1 MGLILN
7 IESSSTN
14 SSISVSE
21 NGKLIDF
28 IENNDSKYKQSDTIH
43 QNILDLIKKNKLN
56 INDFDAIAISKGPGS
71 YTGLRVGL
79 SSAKGLCYA
88 LDIPLISINT
98 LEIIAAGL
106 RLDVKGNIVSLVH
119 AREDE
124 FYYIVYNN
132 QLQIIKETSVEFLNS
147 NSFLKFYGEY
157 NLNIIGLGIDICKK
171 IIKNKKIN
179 YPDCESLP
187 SSKNM
192 VLLSEKKFINKDF
205 ENLIYFEPN
214 YMKNFHLSKKK

>member
-1 MGLILN
+1 MGFILN

-14 SSISVSE
+14 CSISISK
-21 NGKLIDF
+21 NGKLIDY
-28 IENNDSKYKQSDTIH
+28 IEKNDPKYRQSAIMH
-43 QNILDLIKKNKLN
+43 QNILDLIKKNNLN
-56 INDFDAIAISKGPGS
+56 INDFAAVAISKGPGS

-106 RLDVKGNIVSLVH
+106 RSEVKGNIVSLVH

-124 FYYIVYNN
+124 FYYIIYNN
-132 QLQIIKETSVEFLNS
+132 KMQIIKQTSVEFLNS

-157 NLNIIGLGIDICKK
+157 NLNIIGSGIDICKK

-192 VLLSEKKFINKDF
+192 VILSEKKFKKEDF

-214 YMKNFHLSKKK
+214 YMKNFHLNKKK

>member
-28 IENNDSKYKQSDTIH
+28 IEKNDPKYRQSNTIH
-43 QNILDLIKKNKLN
+43 QNILDLIKKNNLN
-56 INDFDAIAISKGPGS
+56 FNDFAAVAVSKGPGS
-71 YTGLRVGL
+71 YTGLRVGI

>member
-1 MGLILN
+1 MGFILN

-14 SSISVSE
+14 CSISISK
-21 NGKLIDF
+21 NGKLIDY
-28 IENNDSKYKQSDTIH
+28 IEKNDPKYRQSAIMH
-43 QNILDLIKKNKLN
+43 QNILDLIKKNNLN
-56 INDFDAIAISKGPGS
+56 INDFAAVAISKGPGS

-106 RLDVKGNIVSLVH
+106 RSEVKGNIVSLVH

-124 FYYIVYNN
+124 FYYIIYNN
-132 QLQIIKETSVEFLNS
+132 KMQIIKQTSVEFLNS

-157 NLNIIGLGIDICKK
+157 NLNIIGSGIDICKK

-192 VLLSEKKFINKDF
+192 VILSEKKFKKEDF

-214 YMKNFHLSKKK
+214 YMKNFHLNNKK

>member
-21 NGKLIDF
+21 NGRLIDF
-28 IENNDSKYKQSDTIH
+28 IENNDPKYKQSDTIH

-56 INDFDAIAISKGPGS
+56 INYFDAIAISKGPGS

>member
-1 MGLILN
+1 MGFILN

-14 SSISVSE
+14 CSISLSK

-28 IENNDSKYKQSDTIH
+28 IEKNDPKYRQSNTIH
-43 QNILDLIKKNKLN
+43 QNILDLIKKNNLN
-56 INDFDAIAISKGPGS
+56 FSDFAAVAVSKGPGS
-71 YTGLRVGL
+71 YTGLRVGI

-106 RLDVKGNIVSLVH
+106 RSYVKGNIISLIH

-124 FYYIVYNN
+124 FYYLVYDNKMK
-132 QLQIIKETSVEFLNS
+132 IIKETSIEYLNS

-157 NLNIIGLGIDICKK
+157 ELNIIGLGINICKK
-171 IIKNKKIN
+171 ILKNKKIN
-179 YPDCESLP
+179 YPDNESLP
-187 SSKNM
+187 SSRNM
-192 VLLSEKKFINKDF
+192 VLLSEKKFKNEDF

-214 YMKNFHLSKKK
+214 YMKNFYLSKKK

>member
-106 RLDVKGNIVSLVH
+106 RLDVKGHIVSLVH

-132 QLQIIKETSVEFLNS
+132 QLQIIKETSVESLNS

>member
-1 MGLILN
+1 MGFILN

-14 SSISVSE
+14 CSISISK
-21 NGKLIDF
+21 NGKLIDY
-28 IENNDSKYKQSDTIH
+28 IEKNDPKYRQSAIMH
-43 QNILDLIKKNKLN
+43 QNILDLIKKNNLN
-56 INDFDAIAISKGPGS
+56 INDFAAVAISKGPGS

-106 RLDVKGNIVSLVH
+106 RSEVKGNIVSLVH

-124 FYYIVYNN
+124 FYYIIYNN
-132 QLQIIKETSVEFLNS
+132 KMQIIKHTSVEFLNS

-157 NLNIIGLGIDICKK
+157 NLNIIGSGIDICKK

-192 VLLSEKKFINKDF
+192 VILSEKKFKKEDF

-214 YMKNFHLSKKK
+214 YMKNFHLNKKK